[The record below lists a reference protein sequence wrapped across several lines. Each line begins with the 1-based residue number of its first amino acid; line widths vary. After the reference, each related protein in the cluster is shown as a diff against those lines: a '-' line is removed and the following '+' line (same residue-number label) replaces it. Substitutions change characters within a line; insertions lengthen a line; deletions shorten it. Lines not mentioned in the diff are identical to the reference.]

1 MNRRVIVAGLV
12 LVTTVAGLPVMEGC
26 STSPRYEPGA
36 STPPDF
42 ALSVT
47 VLTAAKDAKRTDVAP
62 SQRPG
67 RYVVEPDGVFRV
79 APWSSN
85 LKLVPRP
92 LGRLSPGQ
100 RDELYRLCVDAAFFD
115 PGNPALAPDAES
127 SPRTV
132 NEPTAIVAVSGF
144 GSRRTLE
151 ISLDGRSE
159 AARRAERVIARL
171 EELSR
176 R

>member
-1 MNRRVIVAGLV
+1 MIRRVIIAAVVLLTGGVA
-12 LVTTVAGLPVMEGC
+12 LPSMHGC

-47 VLTAAKDAKRTDVAP
+47 VLTSAKDAKRTDVPP
-62 SQRPG
+62 SRRPG
-67 RYVVEPDGVFRV
+67 RYIVEPDGVFRV

-85 LKLVPRP
+85 MKLVPRP
-92 LGRLSPGQ
+92 LDRLSPGR
-100 RDELYRLCVDAAFFD
+100 RDELYQLCVDAAFFD

-127 SPRTV
+127 TALTV

-144 GSRRTLE
+144 GSRSTLE
-151 ISLDGRSE
+151 IPLDGRSE
-159 AARRAERVIARL
+159 ASRRAERVVARL